1 MPSPELRKSW
11 IEGRAQAA
19 EADERL
25 TTFYPATNQPICEFQ
40 VALKPEVD
48 SAVSSAARAQRDW
61 AAISGTERGRVLK
74 RTADLLRQ
82 RNDELAELEVYDTG
96 KPIAEANSVDVQ
108 SGADALEYFG
118 GIAATIKGE
127 YHQLGKSFAYTRRE
141 PLGIVAGIGAW
152 NYPLQIACW
161 KAAPALAAGNAMIF
175 KPSELTPL
183 TALELGRVFQQAG
196 LPDGVFNVLVGD
208 HRTGEQLV
216 AHPGIRKISLTGGVE
231 TGRLIASA
239 AGQTLKQTTMELGGK
254 SPIVVFADADLERAV
269 EAALWANFYTQ
280 GEICSNGTRVF
291 VQRGL
296 MPAFQR
302 RLVQR
307 TEELC
312 VGDPL
317 DPATEIGALIS
328 PEHTQS
334 VLDYIESGRIDGATL
349 MCGGERVGVEGNFV
363 RPAVFANCQDSMR
376 ICREEIFGPVLSLLE
391 FETEEEVIDRANDT
405 EFGLAAGV
413 FTRDLDRAHR
423 VVAELQAGICWINTY
438 NLTPIEIPFG
448 GYKQSGYGRE
458 NSEWA
463 MQHYTQLKTVYVEP
477 AEAE

>member
-1 MPSPELRKSW
+1 MQKSW
-11 IEGRAQAA
+11 IDGRSRDAQ
-19 EADERL
+19 ADERL
-25 TTFYPATNQPICEFQ
+25 TTFYPATNEPICEFQ
-40 VALKPEVD
+40 VALQPEVD
-48 SAVSSAARAQRDW
+48 AAVGAAARAQQQW
-61 AAISGTERGRVLK
+61 AGLSGTERGRVLK
-74 RTADLLRQ
+74 RTAEMLRE

-96 KPIAEANSVDVQ
+96 KPISEANSVDVH

-118 GIAATIKGE
+118 GIAATIRGE

-141 PLGIVAGIGAW
+141 PLGVVAGIGAW

-183 TALELGRVFQQAG
+183 TALELARTFQQAG
-196 LPDGVFNVLVGD
+196 LPDGVFNVLLGD

-216 AHPGIRKISLTGGVE
+216 AHPDIRKISLTGGVE
-231 TGRLIASA
+231 TGRVIASA
-239 AGQTLKQTTMELGGK
+239 AGQTLKQTTLELGGK
-254 SPIVVFADADLERAV
+254 SPIVVFEDADLQRAV

-291 VQRGL
+291 VQRGVAK
-296 MPAFQR
+296 MFRQ
-302 RLVQR
+302 RLVER
-307 TEELC
+307 TRELR

-317 DPATEIGALIS
+317 DPSTEIGALIS
-328 PEHTQS
+328 PEHAQA
-334 VLDYIESGRIDGATL
+334 VLDYIELGRREGATL
-349 MCGGERVGVEGNFV
+349 LCGGERVGEQGNFV
-363 RPAVFANCQDSMR
+363 RPTVFADCQDSMR

-391 FETEEEVIDRANDT
+391 FEEEEEVICRANDT

-423 VVAELQAGICWINTY
+423 VVAGLQAGICWINSY
-438 NLTPIEIPFG
+438 NLTPIEVPFG

-463 MQHYTQLKTVYVEP
+463 IQHYTQLKTVYVEP
-477 AEAE
+477 SEP